1 MKTKLKT
8 SEFGEVTIAAG
19 GKDGVDGAIVT
30 LFFIPHSFIVINING
45 QLNVNGEFMCVY
57 DVCAYVCVCVCP
69 MQMDLPDCAVS
80 STTHTHT
87 QTHIAHKHTSNC
99 VMAPYT
105 LTT

>member
-57 DVCAYVCVCVCP
+57 DVCAYVCVCVC
-69 MQMDLPDCAVS
+69 VS
-80 STTHTHT
+80 HANGSTRLCCFEYYTHT